1 MKLTGETKLFIGIAI
16 TTLLLIFGGVYFM
29 SKPAPSL
36 SKAEL
41 ITPKTHTL
49 GNVNAKTYLVE
60 FSDYQCPACKT
71 YKNTV
76 DSLVEKNKDKLLF
89 AYRHFPLTQHKF
101 GLKAA
106 LAAEAAAEQ
115 GKFWEMSALLF
126 DNQEKFS
133 DEIFPDLAK
142 KLNLDIGK
150 FKTSVDNP
158 QLKNTIL
165 TDQQYGEKAGV
176 DATPSFY
183 LNGQK
188 INPATPEDLTKTVE
202 KAISSN

>member
-1 MKLTGETKLFIGIAI
+1 MKITGETKLFIGII
-16 TTLLLIFGGVYFM
+16 LTTLLILFGGVYFM
-29 SKPAPSL
+29 SKPTPALP
-36 SKAEL
+36 KEAL
-41 ITPKTHTL
+41 ISSKTHTL

-71 YKNTV
+71 FKPTI
-76 DSLVEKNKDKLLF
+76 DQIVEKNKDKMLF

-101 GLKAA
+101 SLKAA

-115 GKFWEMSALLF
+115 GKFWEMSSLLF
-126 DNQEKFS
+126 DNQEKLS
-133 DEIFPDLAK
+133 DEIFSDLAK
-142 KLNLDIGK
+142 KLNLDLKK
-150 FKTSVDNP
+150 FQTSFDNP
-158 QLKNTIL
+158 ELKNIIT

-188 INPATPEDLTKTVE
+188 IEPSSPENLSQIVE

>member
-1 MKLTGETKLFIGIAI
+1 MKLTGETKLFLGIAI
-16 TTLLLIFGGVYFM
+16 VTLLILIGGVYFM
-29 SKPAPSL
+29 SKPTPSL
-36 SKAEL
+36 SKTEL
-41 ITPKTHTL
+41 ISPKTHTL

-60 FSDYQCPACKT
+60 FSDFQCPACKT
-71 YKNTV
+71 FKPTV
-76 DSLVEKNKDKLLF
+76 DAIVEKNKDKLLF
-89 AYRHFPLTQHKF
+89 AYRHFPLTQHQF
-101 GLKAA
+101 GFKAA

-115 GKFWEMSALLF
+115 GKFWEMSNLLF

-142 KLNLDIGK
+142 KLNLDLNK
-150 FKTSVDNP
+150 FQTAVDNP
-158 QLKNTIL
+158 DLKNIVL

-188 INPATPEDLTKTVE
+188 INPASPEDLSQTVE
-202 KAISSN
+202 KAISSI

>member
-1 MKLTGETKLFIGIAI
+1 MRLTGETKLFLGIII
-16 TTLLLIFGGVYFM
+16 TTLLIIIGGIYFM
-29 SKPAPSL
+29 SKPASAL
-36 SKAEL
+36 SKDEL

-49 GNVNAKTYLVE
+49 GNVNANTYLVE

-71 YKNTV
+71 YKPAIDT
-76 DSLVEKNKDKLLF
+76 LVEKNKDKLLF

-106 LAAEAAAEQ
+106 ISAEAAGQQ

-126 DNQEKFS
+126 DNQEKLS

-142 KLNLDIGK
+142 KLNLDISK
-150 FKTSVDNP
+150 FQASINNP
-158 QLKNTIL
+158 DLKNTVL
-165 TDQQYGEKAGV
+165 ADQQYGQKAGV

-188 INPATPEDLTKTVE
+188 INPAAPDDLIQIVE